1 MDVCVQELLVHRTD
15 APRGQC
21 RRKPSLHLNHCLLA
35 HVDIAALPLLR
46 GMAI

>member
-1 MDVCVQELLVHRTD
+1 MDVTVQELLVHHTD

-21 RRKPSLHLNHCLLA
+21 RRKLSLHPNHGLLA